1 MKIRHSLCLLP
12 FFLTTAVAPYS
23 TLWVG
28 GVGEPLHPA
37 SARGLGMGGVSIA
50 IPYHIA
56 QTNPACLSLDNTSYS
71 LTGLQELVYS
81 SRADENATASDFR
94 LPQLCIAYPLPWS
107 SAIGAKYAQEIDA
120 DFAFS
125 QKDTVYG
132 EPYTHELSRD
142 GAIAE
147 ISIGLSKSLHPLT
160 VGVRGCMNFGS
171 FFDEQR
177 IDFDS
182 PEYTESN
189 DELTR
194 EFRGYGYEVGLLLR
208 LAALHVGALYRAES
222 EVADDL
228 TLPASYGVGVSYS
241 FGRTLVGIDYT
252 SSLWQQT
259 QDEYEDAYAAAVGCE
274 YTLGSSRLRAGYRYS
289 SSYYNQIKQHTV
301 TAGLGFPLGKG
312 NAGFEVAIEAGL
324 RRSSDADDLDEKL
337 LRAGFTFWGL
347 ERWGRRTT
355 YP

>member
-1 MKIRHSLCLLP
+1 MKTKHCLYLLS
-12 FFLTTAVAPYS
+12 FLLTTPVAPYS

-37 SARGLGMGGVSIA
+37 TARGMGMGGVSIA
-50 IPYHIA
+50 IPYHIG
-56 QTNPACLSLDNTSYS
+56 QLNPACLSLGNTSFS
-71 LTGLQELVYS
+71 LTGLQEVVYS
-81 SRADENATASDFR
+81 SGAEENATASDFR
-94 LPQLCIAYPLPWS
+94 LPQLCIAFPLPWS
-107 SAIGAKYAQEIDA
+107 GTIDAKYMQRIDA
-120 DFAFS
+120 DFALF

-147 ISIGLSKSLHPLT
+147 ISVGLSKSLHPVT
-160 VGVRGCMNFGS
+160 IGVRGCMNFGS
-171 FFDEQR
+171 FLDEQR
-177 IDFDS
+177 VDFES

-189 DELTR
+189 DQLTR
-194 EFRGYGYEVGLLLR
+194 EFKGYGYEIGLLLQ
-208 LAALHVGALYRAES
+208 LAGLHVGGLYRAES

-228 TLPASYGVGVSYS
+228 TLPPSYGVGASYS
-241 FGRTLVGIDYT
+241 IGRVLLGADYT

-259 QDEYEDAYAAAVGCE
+259 DEEYEDAYAAAVGCE
-274 YTLGSSRLRAGYRYS
+274 YTLGGSRLRAGYRYS

-312 NAGFEVAIEAGL
+312 NAGLELAIEAGL
-324 RRSSDADDLDEKL
+324 RRSSGTDNLDERL

-347 ERWGRRTT
+347 ERWGRRTS